1 MADWVDSGEAIEYKE
16 TSAVTLKGVESLFV
30 SIAEQ
35 ANDYYQ
41 QMEEQRETITE
52 LQDNFASIHD
62 IQSQLLLPN
71 KRYTSTAQR
80 NSNLRYSSMR
90 HTNKQRSSYKSVGD
104 GDSIDE
110 RPSYYHPRHTY
121 GMEIEPNDIES
132 DPGTKIRLTAIRS

>member
-62 IQSQLLLPN
+62 I
-71 KRYTSTAQR
+71 
-80 NSNLRYSSMR
+80 
-90 HTNKQRSSYKSVGD
+90 
-104 GDSIDE
+104 
-110 RPSYYHPRHTY
+110 
-121 GMEIEPNDIES
+121 
-132 DPGTKIRLTAIRS
+132 